1 MSEDMGDKIKQIADM
16 LGQNSNTNIPDNVKG
31 LLSMLMSGNESKEE
45 NSSDEASQKEE
56 SEDKSSRSS
65 SSHKSN
71 TKDEA
76 SESKHTNKSGTNDTN
91 SDDTAEMARKI
102 KRAANM
108 LNTANDPKINL
119 LNALRPYL
127 NKTRQRKLQT
137 CMKLIKMGSLSKLFD
152 ESEER
157 QG

>member
-16 LGQNSNTNIPDNVKG
+16 LGQNSNANIPDNVKG
-31 LLSMLMSGNESKEE
+31 LLNMLMSGNDSKEE
-45 NSSDEASQKEE
+45 KASGDASQDTDTEE
-56 SEDKSSRSS
+56 KASRSN

-71 TKDEA
+71 TNEEA
-76 SESKHTNKSGTNDTN
+76 SKSNSSNKSGTNDTN
-91 SDDTAEMARKI
+91 TEDAAEMARKI
-102 KRAANM
+102 KKAANM
-108 LNTANDPKINL
+108 LNTASDPKVNL
-119 LNALRPYL
+119 LNALKPYL

-137 CMKLIKMGSLSKLFD
+137 CMKIIKMGSLSKLFD